1 MKIKWKL
8 LLGRSFYWIG
18 AFLDARAGVRIVTTR
33 YLHQPN
39 FLDFSDPVQVKLLYE
54 VGTAAAL
61 MWGWTLL
68 LLWADRKPV
77 ERRGVLLL
85 TVFPV
90 VVGLIINAV
99 SMPSVAGTGAQNSV
113 ESILLGALLVILPV
127 ACFFLL
133 RSFGKATYSSN
144 CGAVHP
150 AK

>member
-18 AFLDARAGVRIVTTR
+18 ALLDARAGVRIVTTR

-39 FLDFSDPVQVKLLYE
+39 FLDFSDPVQMKLLSE
-54 VGTAAAL
+54 TGTAAEL

-68 LLWADRKPV
+68 LLWAVRKPV

-99 SMPSVAGTGAQNSV
+99 SLPSTEGTGAQGSV
-113 ESILLGALLVILPV
+113 GSILLGALLVILPLT
-127 ACFFLL
+127 CFFLL
-133 RSFGKATYSSN
+133 RSFGKATHSID
-144 CGAVHP
+144 CGVVHQ